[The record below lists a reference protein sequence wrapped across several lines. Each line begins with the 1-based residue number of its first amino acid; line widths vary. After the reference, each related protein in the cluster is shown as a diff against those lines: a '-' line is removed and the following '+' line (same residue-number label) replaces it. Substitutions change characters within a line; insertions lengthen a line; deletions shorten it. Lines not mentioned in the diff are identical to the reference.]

1 MILAI
6 LCIGRVHFVEFSN
19 LKWTSE
25 FFREGNASES
35 EDEGAGDENEV
46 LLAQQLRSRGNLKA
60 NQSAIRLT
68 EIGPRMTLELVKIED
83 GLCDGEVLYHSHVSK
98 SSEEISELRKRTM
111 EKKRLKEQRKREQEE
126 NVKRK
131 EEKKKPAKKEDDNE
145 EEQASEMESDDDEE

>member
-1 MILAI
+1 MFDWSLK
-6 LCIGRVHFVEFSN
+6 FDFS
-19 LKWTSE
+19 
-25 FFREGNASES
+25 EGNASES
-35 EDEGAGDENEV
+35 EDEGAGDENQV
-46 LLAQQLRSRGNLKA
+46 ILAQELRSRGNLKA

-98 SSEEISELRKRTM
+98 TSEEISELRKRTM

-131 EEKKKPAKKEDDNE
+131 EEKKKENIKRSTKTKEEEENEQASDMDTDADDEEEDDN
-145 EEQASEMESDDDEE
+145 DDDE